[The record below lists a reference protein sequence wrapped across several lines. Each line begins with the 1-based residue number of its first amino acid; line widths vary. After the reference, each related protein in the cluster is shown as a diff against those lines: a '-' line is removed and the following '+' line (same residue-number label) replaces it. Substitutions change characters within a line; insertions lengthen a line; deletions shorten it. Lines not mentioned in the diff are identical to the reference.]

1 MFPSWMKLTIL
12 SIDSSAAPSPSLE
25 GLAAL
30 SSVAVAVPSLPTD
43 DSVTVAKAVNFH
55 PSYSVG
61 KKAKKCL
68 EMFIHGFHS
77 SKQIRLYYVFY
88 LVTKTADRLQHKLL
102 LKIIA

>member
-43 DSVTVAKAVNFH
+43 DSVTAAKGEEFVIFYHKIFGHAYWTVE
-55 PSYSVG
+55 SG
-61 KKAKKCL
+61 QEL
-68 EMFIHGFHS
+68 
-77 SKQIRLYYVFY
+77 SKR
-88 LVTKTADRLQHKLL
+88 
-102 LKIIA
+102 

>member
-55 PSYSVG
+55 PFKRFSYSVR
-61 KKAKKCL
+61 KKQKCL
-68 EMFIHGFHS
+68 DMFNNSFHC

-88 LVTKTADRLQHKLL
+88 LVQA
-102 LKIIA
+102 